1 MDTSL
6 RSVHRNLLMPT
17 LPGVLLPARIL
28 RLIQPNTFAHCVARM
43 PSPYAYSQKEVWHS
57 RVCIKS
63 EQYCV
68 IRGGTLPFTVW
79 QQIHSLEHAGE
90 TPSLHVKSWVE
101 LTDRRI
107 EECVRTDATH
117 VMYSVKMNVFDRIGE
132 LPFAC
137 RTEVVTPRVQKSYQ
151 WDRVTRREAKGDT
164 KGDTK
169 GEAEKGNGQLL
180 QEADVPVA
188 LKAAFAF
195 VEKELA

>member
-1 MDTSL
+1 M
-6 RSVHRNLLMPT
+6 
-17 LPGVLLPARIL
+17 
-28 RLIQPNTFAHCVARM
+28 
-43 PSPYAYSQKEVWHS
+43 
-57 RVCIKS
+57 
-63 EQYCV
+63 

-117 VMYSVKMNVFDRIGE
+117 VMYSVKMNVFDRVGE

-137 RTEVVTPRVQKSYQ
+137 RTEVAVPRVQKSYQ
-151 WDRVTRREAKGDT
+151 WDQVVAKREAK
-164 KGDTK
+164 K
-169 GEAEKGNGQLL
+169 GEVGEGEAMEKEGDGLL

-188 LKAAFAF
+188 LKAAFAI

>member
-1 MDTSL
+1 
-6 RSVHRNLLMPT
+6 
-17 LPGVLLPARIL
+17 
-28 RLIQPNTFAHCVARM
+28 M

-79 QQIHSLEHAGE
+79 QQIHSLEHAGAP
-90 TPSLHVKSWVE
+90 PSLHVKSWVE

-117 VMYSVKMNVFDRIGE
+117 VMYSVKMNVFDRVGE
-132 LPFAC
+132 VPFAC
-137 RTEVVTPRVQKSYQ
+137 RTEVMAPRVQKSYQ
-151 WDRVTRREAKGDT
+151 WDRVIAKGEARRETKGEAKGDT
-164 KGDTK
+164 
-169 GEAEKGNGQLL
+169 EAEGGEGLLL